1 MTPSPRLRRARA
13 RGGVLR
19 QDLSLREADEPFLI
33 RSHLM
38 DVDVVDP
45 GLCVLVNLGEIL
57 AGVRSDDDALGDL
70 LRRDEL
76 DRLLE
81 VGRRGQLLTQFPREP
96 GVRPDLM
103 GGLQRSSF
111 VLVPADRHLS
121 ITWTLATGTFKGLD
135 DFLVRRGGYETI
147 AETSR

>member
-1 MTPSPRLRRARA
+1 MTPAPRLRRARA
-13 RGGVLR
+13 RGRELR

-33 RSHLM
+33 RSHLV

-45 GLCVLVNLGEIL
+45 GLCVLVDLGEIP
-57 AGVRSDDDALGDL
+57 AGIRSDDDALGDL

-81 VGRRGQLLTQFPREP
+81 VGRRGQLLTQLARES

-103 GGLQRSSF
+103 GGLQRGSF

-121 ITWTLATGTFKGLD
+121 IAWTRAAGALEG
-135 DFLVRRGGYETI
+135 
-147 AETSR
+147 